1 MVLNI
6 FLLVWMYSVK
16 KADMIPLKDR
26 EQITTTKAFKK
37 ILDNMGIPKT
47 IYSDQGSEFKN
58 NTFQKLLDKVTTNI
72 KYK

>member
-6 FLLVWMYSVK
+6 FLLVLIDVFSK

-26 EQITTTKAFKK
+26 EQTTTTKAFEK
-37 ILDNMGIPKT
+37 ILNYIGISKT

-58 NTFQKLLDKVTTNI
+58 NTFQK
-72 KYK
+72 